1 MIPKKRV
8 ILAVVAVAIVV
19 ACQHP
24 SSTPTGTGPAAK
36 PATVAQ
42 TPAAQ
47 PGAAV
52 TPRPRPPRLSPDSLS
67 KLRRIMVNQVLA
79 SIAGRE
85 NEPAGTV
92 FRNVKYNRDMPAAQF
107 VNMMDSSYGR
117 SLGWQCANCHV
128 TTDFSSDAKKDKGL
142 AKLMIEMTQRIN
154 KEDMPRISA
163 QNPHTVTCM
172 LCHRGTN
179 DPKDSVEVYR
189 MPAAPVTRPP
199 GGSR

>member
-1 MIPKKRV
+1 MIRQQRL
-8 ILAVVAVAIVV
+8 ILAALAVAAVV

-24 SSTPTGTGPAAK
+24 STTPSGPAAT

-42 TPAAQ
+42 APTAASGAPAA
-47 PGAAV
+47 
-52 TPRPRPPRLSPDSLS
+52 RPRPPRLSPDSLG

-92 FRNVKYNRDMPAAQF
+92 FKNVKYNKDMPAAQF

-117 SLGWQCANCHV
+117 SLGWQCTNCHV
-128 TTDFSSDAKKDKGL
+128 TTDFASDSKKDKGL
-142 AKLMIEMTQRIN
+142 AKIMIEMTDRIN
-154 KEDMPRISA
+154 RDEMPKISA
-163 QNPHTVTCM
+163 QNPHKVTCM

-179 DPKDSVEVYR
+179 DPKDTVEMYR
-189 MPAAPVTRPP
+189 TPPAPTRPP
-199 GGSR
+199 GSQR